1 MDGFEP
7 DTMMEASMNTSDAEE
22 TQEEEED
29 LQELEEEEEV
39 LDEVRFHYRN
49 TIRNLV

>member
-1 MDGFEP
+1 
-7 DTMMEASMNTSDAEE
+7 MMEASMNTSDAEE

-29 LQELEEEEEV
+29 LQELEEEEV
-39 LDEVRFHYRN
+39 LDDEVRFHYRN

>member
-29 LQELEEEEEV
+29 LQELEEEEV